1 MKFKKMSEEILSNV
15 GGTKNITHVEHCAT
29 RLRIHYKN
37 KQVINEEEIKK
48 IENVVGI
55 VSKTGQLQVIIGP
68 SVHEAYKD
76 FMDVSQFEN
85 KENEDSSAVS
95 AEDSNEEKG
104 LLYYVNKF
112 GNFSAAIFMPVV
124 PALIV
129 GGLILAIKNLLV
141 NYFNVPMESGTAL
154 LMTAIFSAGF
164 SFLPVYLGYT
174 TARRLKIVPI
184 MGAFLGCL
192 LVSQNISGVTDLDF
206 LGISI
211 PNVDYNGSILPV
223 ILGVFVMFYVD
234 KFLEKGIPE
243 TIKYF
248 LKPLLTMVIVVPIV
262 LIVLGPLGTNLSVYA
277 GSAVMFL
284 MDHVGGIALPFLSA
298 LYPYMVMLGF
308 DKALAPVGF
317 AAIESLG
324 YDPIY
329 VVMGFISNLCIG
341 GTALAVASSMKDKGK
356 KGMTYSFAL
365 TALCGVTE
373 PAFYGALITRPKVL
387 LGTAAGAVS
396 AGLVAG
402 IFGLKSYV
410 MGFCP
415 GLLTA
420 LFFVAP
426 DGTAG
431 NMLLAGVVVV
441 VAVAVSFLVTK
452 LILLKTGELSD
463 AEEVQD
469 LSLESSQAQ

>member
-1 MKFKKMSEEILSNV
+1 MKFKKMSEQILNNM
-15 GGTKNITHVEHCAT
+15 GGVSNITHVEHCAT
-29 RLRIHYKN
+29 RLRIHYKS
-37 KQVINEEEIKK
+37 KQEVHEEEIKK

-76 FMDVSQFEN
+76 FMEVSQFDA
-85 KENEDSSAVS
+85 KDSDKHS
-95 AEDSNEEKG
+95 EEKPIEETDEKKNF
-104 LLYYVNKF
+104 LYYVNKF

-174 TARRLKIVPI
+174 TAKRLKIEPV

-192 LVSQNISGVTDLDF
+192 LVSQNISGATKLDF
-206 LGISI
+206 IGISI
-211 PNVDYNGSILPV
+211 PNIDYNGSILPV
-223 ILGVFVMFYVD
+223 IMGVFVMYYID
-234 KFLEKGIPE
+234 RLLEKVIPE
-243 TIKYF
+243 AIKYF
-248 LKPLLTMVIVVPIV
+248 LKPLLTMVLVVPIV
-262 LIVLGPLGTNLSVYA
+262 LIILGPLGTNLSVYA
-277 GSAVMFL
+277 GNAVMFL
-284 MDHVGGIALPFLSA
+284 MDTVGGIALPFLSA

-308 DKALAPVGF
+308 DKALSPIGF
-317 AAIESLG
+317 AAVESLG
-324 YDPIY
+324 YDPVY

-341 GTALAVASSMKDKGK
+341 GTALAVATSMKDKGK
-356 KGMTYSFAL
+356 KGMTYSFAF

-373 PAFYGALITRPKVL
+373 PAFYGALISRPKVL
-387 LGTAAGAVS
+387 IGTAAGAVS

-402 IFGLKSYV
+402 VFGLKSYV

-420 LFFVAP
+420 LFFVEP
-426 DGTAG
+426 DGKMG
-431 NMLLAGVVVV
+431 NMILAAIVVL
-441 VAVAVSFLVTK
+441 VAVTVSFVVTK
-452 LILLKTGELSD
+452 IIVAKT
-463 AEEVQD
+463 
-469 LSLESSQAQ
+469 ESSETIETKEKVPMENI

>member
-1 MKFKKMSEEILSNV
+1 MKFKKMSEEILSNM
-15 GGTKNITHVEHCAT
+15 GGVDNITHVEHCAT
-29 RLRIHYKN
+29 RLRIHYRN
-37 KQVINEEEIKK
+37 KQVIDEEAIKK

-76 FMDVSQFEN
+76 FMDVSQFDTKQLNSQSDKQLPESG
-85 KENEDSSAVS
+85 D
-95 AEDSNEEKG
+95 EKKNF
-104 LLYYVNKF
+104 LYYVNKF

-174 TARRLKIVPI
+174 TAKRLKIEPI

-192 LVSQNISGVTDLDF
+192 LVSQNISGATDLDF

-211 PNVDYNGSILPV
+211 PNIDYNGSILPV
-223 ILGVFVMFYVD
+223 IMGVFVMYYVD
-234 KFLEKGIPE
+234 RVLEKGIPE

-248 LKPLLTMVIVVPIV
+248 LKPLLTMIIVVPIV
-262 LIVLGPLGTNLSVYA
+262 LIILGPLGTRLSVYA

-284 MDHVGGIALPFLSA
+284 MDTIGGIALPFLSA

-308 DKALAPVGF
+308 DKALSPVGF

-324 YDPIY
+324 YDPVY

-341 GTALAVASSMKDKGK
+341 GTALAVATSMKDRGK
-356 KGMTYSFAL
+356 KGMTYSFAF

-387 LGTAAGAVS
+387 IGTAAGAVS

-431 NMLLAGVVVV
+431 NMILAGIVVLVAVVV
-441 VAVAVSFLVTK
+441 SFTVTK
-452 LILLKTGELSD
+452 IIIAKTETF
-463 AEEVQD
+463 EVI
-469 LSLESSQAQ
+469 EKKETPVENI

>member
-174 TARRLKIVPI
+174 TARRLKIEPI

-192 LVSQNISGVTDLDF
+192 LVS
-206 LGISI
+206 
-211 PNVDYNGSILPV
+211 
-223 ILGVFVMFYVD
+223 
-234 KFLEKGIPE
+234 
-243 TIKYF
+243 
-248 LKPLLTMVIVVPIV
+248 
-262 LIVLGPLGTNLSVYA
+262 
-277 GSAVMFL
+277 
-284 MDHVGGIALPFLSA
+284 
-298 LYPYMVMLGF
+298 
-308 DKALAPVGF
+308 
-317 AAIESLG
+317 
-324 YDPIY
+324 
-329 VVMGFISNLCIG
+329 
-341 GTALAVASSMKDKGK
+341 
-356 KGMTYSFAL
+356 
-365 TALCGVTE
+365 
-373 PAFYGALITRPKVL
+373 
-387 LGTAAGAVS
+387 
-396 AGLVAG
+396 
-402 IFGLKSYV
+402 
-410 MGFCP
+410 
-415 GLLTA
+415 
-420 LFFVAP
+420 
-426 DGTAG
+426 
-431 NMLLAGVVVV
+431 
-441 VAVAVSFLVTK
+441 
-452 LILLKTGELSD
+452 
-463 AEEVQD
+463 
-469 LSLESSQAQ
+469 

>member
-1 MKFKKMSEEILSNV
+1 MKFKKMSEEILSNM
-15 GGTKNITHVEHCAT
+15 GGVNNITHVEHCAT

-37 KQVINEEEIKK
+37 KQLINEEEIKK
-48 IENVVGI
+48 IDNVVGI

-76 FMDVSQFEN
+76 FMDISQFETKDN
-85 KENEDSSAVS
+85 SSS
-95 AEDSNEEKG
+95 EETISEESNENRNF
-104 LLYYVNKF
+104 LYYVNKF

-174 TARRLKIVPI
+174 TAKRLKIEPI

-192 LVSQNISGVTDLDF
+192 LVSQNISGATDLDF

-223 ILGVFVMFYVD
+223 IMGVFVMYYVD
-234 KFLEKGIPE
+234 KLLEKLIPE

-262 LIVLGPLGTNLSVYA
+262 LIILGPLGTKLSVYA
-277 GSAVMFL
+277 GNAVMFL

-308 DKALAPVGF
+308 DKALSPVGF

-324 YDPIY
+324 YDPVY

-356 KGMTYSFAL
+356 KGMTFSFAF

-402 IFGLKSYV
+402 ILGLKSYV

-426 DGTAG
+426 DGTSG
-431 NMLLAGVVVV
+431 NMISAGVVVLI
-441 VAVAVSFLVTK
+441 AVSVSFVVTK
-452 LILLKTGELSD
+452 IVLAKTESFI
-463 AEEVQD
+463 EVEQKKEIPVD
-469 LSLESSQAQ
+469 SN

>member
-1 MKFKKMSEEILSNV
+1 MKFKKMSEEILKNMGGV
-15 GGTKNITHVEHCAT
+15 GNIAHVEHCAT

-37 KQVINEEEIKK
+37 KQMINEEEIKK

-76 FMDVSQFEN
+76 FMEVSQFDTTQSDADSIEQQS
-85 KENEDSSAVS
+85 ED
-95 AEDSNEEKG
+95 DEKKNF
-104 LLYYVNKF
+104 LYYVNKF

-174 TARRLKIVPI
+174 TAKRLKIEPI

-192 LVSQNISGVTDLDF
+192 LVSQNISGATDLDF

-223 ILGVFVMFYVD
+223 IMGVFVMYYVD
-234 KFLEKGIPE
+234 KLLEKGIPE

-248 LKPLLTMVIVVPIV
+248 LKPLLTMIIVVPIV
-262 LIVLGPLGTNLSVYA
+262 LIVLGPLGTKLSVYA
-277 GSAVMFL
+277 GNAVMFL
-284 MDHVGGIALPFLSA
+284 MDTVGGIALPFLSA

-308 DKALAPVGF
+308 DKALSPVGF

-324 YDPIY
+324 YDPVY

-341 GTALAVASSMKDKGK
+341 GTALAVATSMKDKGK
-356 KGMTYSFAL
+356 KGMTYSFAF

-373 PAFYGALITRPKVL
+373 PAFYGSLITRPKVL
-387 LGTAAGAVS
+387 IGTAAGAIS

-420 LFFVAP
+420 LFFVSP

-431 NMLLAGVVVV
+431 NMILAGIVVV
-441 VAVAVSFLVTK
+441 VAVTVSFTVTK
-452 LILLKTGELSD
+452 IVLAKTEVFKNPEIENEVP
-463 AEEVQD
+463 AENFR
-469 LSLESSQAQ
+469 

>member
-1 MKFKKMSEEILSNV
+1 MKFKQMSEEIHTNI
-15 GGTKNITHVEHCAT
+15 GGVDNITHVEHCAT
-29 RLRIHYKN
+29 RLRIHFKN
-37 KQVINEEEIKK
+37 KQLINEEAIKN
-48 IENVVGI
+48 IEHVVGI
-55 VSKTGQLQVIIGP
+55 VSKTGQLQIIIGP
-68 SVHEAYKD
+68 SVHEAYQD
-76 FMDVSQFEN
+76 FMDVSQFEEKDN
-85 KENEDSSAVS
+85 NTSLESIEI
-95 AEDSNEEKG
+95 EESDEKKDF
-104 LLYYVNKF
+104 LYYVNKF

-174 TARRLKIVPI
+174 TAKRLKIEPI

-211 PNVDYNGSILPV
+211 PNVDYSGSILPV
-223 ILGVFVMFYVD
+223 ILGVFVMSYVD
-234 KFLEKGIPE
+234 KLFEKIIPE

-248 LKPLLTMVIVVPIV
+248 LKPLLTMIIVVPIV
-262 LIVLGPLGTNLSVYA
+262 LIILGPLGTKLSEYA
-277 GSAVMFL
+277 GNGVMFL
-284 MDHVGGIALPFLSA
+284 MDYIGGIALPFLSM

-308 DKALAPVGF
+308 DKALSPVGF

-324 YDPIY
+324 YDPVY

-341 GTALAVASSMKDKGK
+341 GTALAVASSLKDKGK
-356 KGMTYSFAL
+356 KGMTYSFAI

-387 LGTAAGAVS
+387 IGTAAGALS

-426 DGTAG
+426 DGSAA
-431 NMLLAGVVVV
+431 NMILAAIVVV
-441 VAVAVSFLVTK
+441 VAVVVSFVVTK
-452 LILLKTGELSD
+452 IVLIRTGEATD
-463 AEEVQD
+463 AEKAKKLSVNTPVQ
-469 LSLESSQAQ
+469 